1 MTNQDKWVT
10 LTPAEFSLLQE
21 YAQYSTKK
29 LNDVLQEFHGDGVL
43 AKYNPE
49 EVVFLSIR
57 HCSDCSGS
65 DVASLALHELL

>member
-49 EVVFLSIR
+49 EDMSN
-57 HCSDCSGS
+57 
-65 DVASLALHELL
+65 LLF